1 MRNALTVI
9 GPSLGLLLSSPVASL
24 AQTPDA
30 IIELS
35 GGSVAAGIGYSWGH
49 GTLIFHGEHYPI
61 VVSGLSLATVG
72 VVGYSASGEVYG
84 LKSPRDINGVYTA
97 VVAEG
102 TLGVGAGA
110 TAMKNQHGVVFQMT
124 STTQGLNLTLAAEGV
139 KVALAD

>member
-9 GPSLGLLLSSPVASL
+9 GTSLGLLLSNPVASL

-49 GTLIFHGEHYPI
+49 GTLIFHGKHYPI
-61 VVSGLSLATVG
+61 AVSGLSVATVG
-72 VVGYSASGEVYG
+72 VVGYSASGEVHG
-84 LKSPRDINGVYTA
+84 LKSPRDINGVYTS

-102 TLGVGAGA
+102 TLGGGAGA
-110 TAMKNQHGVVFQMT
+110 TAMKNHHGVVIQMT
-124 STTQGLNLTLAAEGV
+124 STTQGLNLMLAGEGV